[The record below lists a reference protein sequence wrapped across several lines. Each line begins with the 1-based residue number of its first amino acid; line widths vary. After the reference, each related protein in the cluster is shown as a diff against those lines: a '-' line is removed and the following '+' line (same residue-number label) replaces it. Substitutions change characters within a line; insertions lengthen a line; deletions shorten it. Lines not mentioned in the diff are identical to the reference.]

1 MTDLALPGQR
11 GPVKI
16 GRARRFLRWLASDL
30 RAALAIVVLLGLVI
44 VAIGAPWIAPYQP
57 TAQDVNNMLATPGP
71 DHLLGTD
78 DLGRDIF
85 SRLIWGAPA
94 TVYASLLAVSVAV
107 AIGLPVG
114 LMAGF
119 FGGWADDI
127 ISRVIDTFL
136 SFPAIVLAIA
146 VTGALGIG
154 LTNGMIAIG
163 IVMFPS
169 LARIV
174 RARTLIV
181 RQELYV
187 DASRCFGAP
196 TWHILWKH
204 VLPNTL
210 QPVIVQ
216 VTLLLAAAL
225 LAEASLSFLGLGIQ
239 PPDPSWGAMLARA
252 YQYME
257 IAPEQM
263 YAPGLA
269 ILVISLAFNALGESL
284 RIVLDPTMK
293 DR

>member
-1 MTDLALPGQR
+1 MGAAYPAERKSGAVATGSSQALMSVRGLGIRFKTSQGVWQATRKIDFDVAPGERVGIVGESGCGKTITGLSILRLLPNNLSGLDGSIMFDDIDLA
-11 GPVKI
+11 
-16 GRARRFLRWLASDL
+16 SC
-30 RAALAIVVLLGLVI
+30 
-44 VAIGAPWIAPYQP
+44 
-57 TAQDVNNMLATPGP
+57 
-71 DHLLGTD
+71 
-78 DLGRDIF
+78 
-85 SRLIWGAPA
+85 S
-94 TVYASLLAVSVAV
+94 
-107 AIGLPVG
+107 
-114 LMAGF
+114 
-119 FGGWADDI
+119 
-127 ISRVIDTFL
+127 
-136 SFPAIVLAIA
+136 IVLAIA

-154 LTNGMIAIG
+154 LTNGMIAVG
-163 IVMFPS
+163 IVMFPA

-204 VLPNTL
+204 VLPNAL

-239 PPDPSWGAMLARA
+239 PPNPSWGAMLARA

-263 YAPGLA
+263 YAPGFA
-269 ILVISLAFNALGESL
+269 ILAVSLAFNALGESL